1 MPSINITQT
10 DAEVYF
16 NAPEGVDLSALE
28 GCVVALTGNPDIPE
42 LIGTPLT
49 ALPTQDQLLGLVT
62 QIQPDRG
69 TCCAVLVGMF
79 AGLAKA
85 SLAETPGTISV
96 GTPVTIT
103 ANGTWKAAASGE
115 TVYGR
120 AIHNRR
126 EPGKIEIG
134 FVAQYQVA
142 AA

>member
-16 NAPEGVDLSALE
+16 NAPEGVDLSTLE
-28 GCVVALTGNPDIPE
+28 GSVVSLTGNPDIPE
-42 LIGTPLT
+42 LVGNPLT
-49 ALPTQDQLLGLVT
+49 ALPTKTQLLGLVT

-69 TCCAVLVGMF
+69 TCCAVLVGMY
-79 AGLAKA
+79 AGLVKA

-96 GTPVTIT
+96 GTPVTVT
-103 ANGTWKAAASGE
+103 ANGTWKAAASGD
-115 TVYGR
+115 TVYAR
-120 AIHNRR
+120 VIHEPW

-134 FVAQYQVA
+134 FVAPYQVA

>member
-28 GCVVALTGNPDIPE
+28 GCVVALSGNPDIPE

-120 AIHNRR
+120 AIHNRW

>member
-85 SLAETPGTISV
+85 SLADTPGTISV

-120 AIHNRR
+120 AIHNRW

>member
-28 GCVVALTGNPDIPE
+28 GCVVALTGNPNIPE

-120 AIHNRR
+120 AIHNRW

>member
-16 NAPEGVDLSALE
+16 NAPEGVDLSTLE

-103 ANGTWKAAASGE
+103 ANGTAASGE

-120 AIHNRR
+120 AIHNRW

>member
-115 TVYGR
+115 TVYARVVHAQWEKGLV
-120 AIHNRR
+120 
-126 EPGKIEIG
+126 EIG
-134 FVAQYQVA
+134 FVPSYQVA
-142 AA
+142 KA

>member
-28 GCVVALTGNPDIPE
+28 GCVVALTGNPVIPE

-120 AIHNRR
+120 AIHNRW

>member
-49 ALPTQDQLLGLVT
+49 ALPTKDQLLGLVT

-85 SLAETPGTISV
+85 SLAKTPGTISV

-120 AIHNRR
+120 AIHNRW

>member
-85 SLAETPGTISV
+85 SLSETPGTISV

-115 TVYGR
+115 IVYGR
-120 AIHNRR
+120 AIHNRW

>member
-120 AIHNRR
+120 AIHNRW

-142 AA
+142 TA

>member
-103 ANGTWKAAASGE
+103 ANGTWKAADSGE

-120 AIHNRR
+120 AIHNRW

>member
-85 SLAETPGTISV
+85 SLAETHGTISV

-120 AIHNRR
+120 AIHNRW

>member
-62 QIQPDRG
+62 HIQPDRG

-120 AIHNRR
+120 AIHNRW

>member
-42 LIGTPLT
+42 LIGTPLK

-103 ANGTWKAAASGE
+103 ANGTWKAASSGE

-120 AIHNRR
+120 AIHNRW